1 MFSLV
6 WLLQLFWGFVYC
18 PPIYVPVLVLARM
31 VGMVEMP
38 VQVVVVL
45 ASMVV
50 AAAVAVVV
58 AF

>member
-1 MFSLV
+1 MV

-38 VQVVVVL
+38 VRVVVVL